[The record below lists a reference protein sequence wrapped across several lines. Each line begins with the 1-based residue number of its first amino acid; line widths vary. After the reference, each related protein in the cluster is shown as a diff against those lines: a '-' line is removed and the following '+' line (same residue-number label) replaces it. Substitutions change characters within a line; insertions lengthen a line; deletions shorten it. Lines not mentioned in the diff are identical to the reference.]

1 MTPLVV
7 ILLGLL
13 LWLLLVVVGNIA
25 VRNPRGDV
33 PTGLAW
39 VACAVYVRVY
49 HRLRVRG
56 REHIPPRPEVDGR
69 PIIVVANHTAGVD
82 PVLIQSALPF
92 FVRWM
97 MADDMRTPRT
107 DPLFEWLEVIMIDRT
122 GRADLPALRA
132 ALSTLRERRAAL
144 GVFPEGRLHRR
155 RGELLAFQP
164 GVGVL
169 VSRSGALVL
178 PAIVRGTPHCRGSWT
193 SLFIPSASR
202 LTFMPLIDYRGTG
215 LTPGQIA
222 ADLHARYRRWLGE
235 GR

>member
-1 MTPLVV
+1 MTTPAV

-13 LWLLLVVVGNIA
+13 LWLLLAVVANMA

-39 VACAVYVRVY
+39 VAGRVYVRLV
-49 HRLRVRG
+49 HLLRVRG
-56 REHIPPRPEVDGR
+56 RENVPPRPEVDGR

-82 PVLIQSALPF
+82 AVLIQMALPF

-107 DPLFEWLEVIMIDRT
+107 DPLFEWLEVIMVNRT

-132 ALSTLRERRAAL
+132 ALSTLRERRSAL
-144 GVFPEGRLHRR
+144 GLFPEGRLHRR
-155 RGELLAFQP
+155 RGELLPFQP

-169 VSRSGALVL
+169 VARSEAWVL
-178 PAIVRGTPHCRGSWT
+178 PIIVRGTPHCEGSWT
-193 SLFIPSASR
+193 SLAIPSASR
-202 LTFMPLIDYRGTG
+202 LTIMPLIDYRGSG
-215 LTPGQIA
+215 LSPEQIA
-222 ADLHARYRRWLGE
+222 ADLHARYRQWLDE